1 MNQKNFQKNF
11 QKNTFLSF
19 QDYKKSIYYFYPKH
33 YINVMKSEYSS
44 NDLKKLED
52 KIDKLQKSVNKL
64 EKKLCSH
71 IEFIDRV
78 YEPLRSPISKIKNFF
93 G

>member
-1 MNQKNFQKNF
+1 M
-11 QKNTFLSF
+11 T
-19 QDYKKSIYYFYPKH
+19 
-33 YINVMKSEYSS
+33 E
-44 NDLKKLED
+44 NDLNDKIQKLED
-52 KIDKLQKSVNKL
+52 KIDKLQKSMSRLERKL
-64 EKKLCSH
+64 SSH